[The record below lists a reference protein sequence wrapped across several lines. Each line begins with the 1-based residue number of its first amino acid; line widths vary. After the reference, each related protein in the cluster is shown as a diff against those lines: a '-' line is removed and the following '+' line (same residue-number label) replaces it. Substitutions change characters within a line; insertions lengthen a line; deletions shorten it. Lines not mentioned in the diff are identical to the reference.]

1 MVSPDDR
8 RYADTHEWHKLE
20 GNYITIGITK
30 FAVDELTDI
39 TYVEIT
45 KSQQHISAGES
56 LGEIESVKA
65 TSDIYSGVDGQVV
78 EVNQEVINDPSIV
91 NRDPYGQGWIVRIT
105 ADDPSQIESL
115 KTAGDYDQSTR

>member
-20 GNYITIGITK
+20 GNHVTIGITK

-45 KSQQHISAGES
+45 KAQQHVSVGES

-65 TSDIYSGVDGQVV
+65 TSDIHSGVDGQVV
-78 EVNQEVINDPSIV
+78 EVNQEVIDDPSIV
-91 NRDPYGQGWIVRIT
+91 NRDPYEQGWLVRI
-105 ADDPSQIESL
+105 AVEDPSQTESL
-115 KTAGDYDQSTR
+115 KSAGDYDQSTG